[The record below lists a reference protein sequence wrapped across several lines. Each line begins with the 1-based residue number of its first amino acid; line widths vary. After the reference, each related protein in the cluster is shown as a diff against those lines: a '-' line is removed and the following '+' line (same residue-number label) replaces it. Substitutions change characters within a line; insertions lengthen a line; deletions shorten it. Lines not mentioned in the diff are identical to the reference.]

1 MRETNAQRKTSNGS
15 LASIMTESVLVEVG
29 TSPRG
34 QRTYVAL
41 ILFNYFTFTY
51 IRLMKIHT
59 IINYLS
65 QPELY

>member
-41 ILFNYFTFTY
+41 ILFSISLSRTY
-51 IRLMKIHT
+51 G
-59 IINYLS
+59 
-65 QPELY
+65 